1 MEKLK
6 QIFTDARK
14 RDFYARWAVRLL
26 ILIGVVYLAL
36 LKDTSQK
43 TVFVEPSANQTRIIV
58 LDHIINE
65 GLKTDSII
73 KTEYYEIPDYRGATA
88 DSLER
93 LITDRY
99 KK

>member
-1 MEKLK
+1 MGLL
-6 QIFTDARK
+6 
-14 RDFYARWAVRLL
+14 FYV
-26 ILIGVVYLAL
+26 AL
-36 LKDTSQK
+36 LKDTSRE
-43 TVFVEPSANQTRIIV
+43 TVFIGTSDSQARIIV

-73 KTEYYEIPDYRGATA
+73 KTEYYAIPDYNNATA